1 MIVIQDIFSLL
12 CVVVLLMTFYF
23 LENISHSIHSS
34 YPSRNFPT
42 ENDER
47 YNYVMTPLVATD

>member
-34 YPSRNFPT
+34 YPSRNFPLKT
-42 ENDER
+42 MNG
-47 YNYVMTPLVATD
+47 TTK

>member
-34 YPSRNFPT
+34 YTSRNFPLKT
-42 ENDER
+42 MNG
-47 YNYVMTPLVATD
+47 TTK